1 MPSCLSALTSSLR
14 RGSHAAPSASQ
25 PRTQPIPQRDEKAA
39 LSSGCHQMTAPHAAC
54 CDFSPLPAYAPPTE
68 PTPLEGEMAVV
79 ARELEK
85 NIAGMDAE
93 LRDLSVKMWDLHEL
107 GWEEL

>member
-1 MPSCLSALTSSLR
+1 
-14 RGSHAAPSASQ
+14 
-25 PRTQPIPQRDEKAA
+25 
-39 LSSGCHQMTAPHAAC
+39 
-54 CDFSPLPAYAPPTE
+54 
-68 PTPLEGEMAVV
+68 MAVV

-93 LRDLSVKMWDLHEL
+93 LRDLSVKVWDLHEL